1 MIKNFLKYLLAFLM
15 KFTFLNH
22 IKIKKIRYR
31 NYFLKKYNSKKKIKN
46 KVVLEYLDRFNKFER
61 FKNNETLLVLFFKKK
76 AVCFGWLSKKVNM
89 ENYRNKQNN
98 I

>member
-1 MIKNFLKYLLAFLM
+1 MIKNFLKYLLAFFNEIYLFESY
-15 KFTFLNH
+15 KNQ
-22 IKIKKIRYR
+22 KKISYR

-76 AVCFGWLSKKVNM
+76 LYVLDG
-89 ENYRNKQNN
+89 
-98 I
+98 